1 MPEGERDGW
10 AGRLV
15 RDLYPGGFAVVMATG
30 VVSVGVSYRHLQ
42 VLSIAMLAVA
52 LFLFGVLL
60 AAHLWRLA
68 VYPHVV
74 AADGAEPAGAFG
86 YLTFVAAADVLSTR
100 LALDGQTYAA
110 IGFAIVGVLAWLVL
124 GYGIPL
130 IVMFHT
136 PGAAVL
142 ARVNGS
148 WLMWVVA
155 TQSVAV
161 ASATLHPVTHGAR
174 VALAFTAVA
183 CWSVGIVLYLV
194 IVVFLGVRILFRT
207 PNLAELDPPY
217 WILMGATAITV
228 ASGGQ
233 VLQLTGVH
241 SVELVRPVVTGLS
254 LLLWSF
260 GSWLVPLLVAGS
272 IWEWRREGWRRQ
284 YHPALWALIFPL
296 GMYSVATDDFGMATQ
311 LHPMTEIGTVA
322 TWVAFAAWC
331 LAFAAMLIAFGR
343 RLGALRTT
351 RGVDAKTPA
360 A

>member
-1 MPEGERDGW
+1 MPDGGREGWSDRF
-10 AGRLV
+10 V
-15 RDLYPGGFAVVMATG
+15 RDLYPGGFAAVMATG
-30 VVSVGVSYRHLQ
+30 AVSVGISYRHLR
-42 VLSIAMLAVA
+42 VLSTAMLAIGLA
-52 LFLFGVLL
+52 LFAVLL
-60 AAHLWRLA
+60 VVHVWRLVA
-68 VYPHVV
+68 YPHLV
-74 AADGAEPAGAFG
+74 AADGTRPASAFG
-86 YLTFVAAADVLSTR
+86 YLTFVAAADVLSVR
-100 LALDGQTYAA
+100 LALAGLTYPA
-110 IGFAIVGVLAWLVL
+110 IGFAIAGVLAWLVL

-130 IVMFHT
+130 LVMFRS

-161 ASATLHPVTHGAR
+161 ASATLHPVSHGAR

-207 PNLAELDPPY
+207 PNLAELDPTY

-241 SVELVRPVVTGLS
+241 AVALVRPVVTGMS
-254 LLLWSF
+254 LVLWSF
-260 GSWLVPLLVAGS
+260 GSWLVPLLVAAS
-272 IWEWRREGWRRQ
+272 IWEWMREGRRHA
-284 YHPALWALIFPL
+284 YDPALWAVVFPL
-296 GMYSVATDDFGMATQ
+296 AMYSVATDDFGMATH
-311 LHPMTEIGTVA
+311 LHPMTEIGTGA

-331 LAFAAMLIAFGR
+331 VTFAGMLVAFGR
-343 RLGALRTT
+343 RLSVRRTT

>member
-1 MPEGERDGW
+1 MQGGGREGL
-10 AGRLV
+10 AGRFV
-15 RDLYPGGFAVVMATG
+15 RDLYPGGFAAVMATG
-30 VVSVGVSYRHLQ
+30 AVSVGISYRHLE
-42 VLSIAMLAVA
+42 VLSLAMLAVGLA
-52 LFLFGVLL
+52 LFAVLL
-60 AAHLWRLA
+60 VAHVWRA
-68 VYPHVV
+68 VAYPRRV
-74 AADGAEPAGAFG
+74 AADGTDPASAFG

-100 LALDGQTYAA
+100 LALAGEVYAA
-110 IGFAIVGVLAWLVL
+110 IGFAIAGVLAWLVL

-130 IVMFHT
+130 LVMFRT

-161 ASATLHPVTHGAR
+161 ASATLHPVSHDAR
-174 VALAFTAVA
+174 VALAFMAVA

-207 PNLAELDPPY
+207 PNLAELGPPY

-241 SVELVRPVVTGLS
+241 AVELVRPVVAGLS

-272 IWEWRREGWRRQ
+272 IWEWMREGRRLQ
-284 YHPALWALIFPL
+284 YDAALWAMVFPL
-296 GMYSVATDDFGMATQ
+296 GMYSVATDDFGMATH

-331 LAFAAMLIAFGR
+331 VTFAAMLVAFTR
-343 RLGALRTT
+343 RLSEPHGAI
-351 RGVDAKTPA
+351 AP
-360 A
+360 